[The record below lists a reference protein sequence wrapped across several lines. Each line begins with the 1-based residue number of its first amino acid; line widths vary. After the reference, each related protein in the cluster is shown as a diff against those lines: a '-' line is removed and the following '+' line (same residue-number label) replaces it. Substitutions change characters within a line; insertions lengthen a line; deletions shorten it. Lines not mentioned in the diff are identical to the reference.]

1 MENNELKNLAI
12 TAGALVLGLPLLKRL
27 SDRQREAMAAAE
39 EKKRDQYNVICIKG
53 NKRYTINLLTIR
65 DKIYDAFY
73 NADWAGLTEDEETA
87 INTLLLVPKTR
98 IPQLS
103 ILYKAAF
110 NKDLRNEFIK
120 FLSNT
125 QYKRVQSLL
134 N

>member
-1 MENNELKNLAI
+1 MENNLKKTAFTAI
-12 TAGALVLGLPLLKRL
+12 ALVLGLPMLKKL
-27 SDRQREAMAAAE
+27 SDRQREAMAQAE
-39 EKKRDQYNVICIKG
+39 EKKRDQYNVNCIRG
-53 NKRYTINLLTIR
+53 NKRYTINLLTVR

-87 INTLLLVPKTR
+87 ITTLLLVPKTR

-103 ILYKAAF
+103 ILYKAAY

-120 FLSNT
+120 FLSDT